1 MSTIRTL
8 FSSTRPI
15 DRPIEKVI
23 DYAADDDQRL
33 RREIDE
39 YEVTEN
45 VEACFRKFLEQF
57 GTGVRTGDVTEVGI
71 WVSGF
76 YGSGKSSFTKYLGF
90 ALDPNRQVAGKPFIE
105 LLSDRLNAVAV
116 KAELRSLVTQH
127 PTAVIMLDLGSQQLA
142 TTATASV
149 TTVL

>member
-1 MSTIRTL
+1 MSTIRQL

-23 DYAADDDQRL
+23 DYAVEDDQRL

-45 VEACFRKFLEQF
+45 VEACFRKFLEHF
-57 GTGVRTGDVTEVGI
+57 GTGVRTGDVTETGI

-90 ALDPNRQVAGKPFIE
+90 ALDPNRKITGKPFMYLAPPGRT
-105 LLSDRLNAVAV
+105 LLISDVPNA
-116 KAELRSLVTQH
+116 S
-127 PTAVIMLDLGSQQLA
+127 PTASSHPQVCQC
-142 TTATASV
+142 
-149 TTVL
+149 

>member
-45 VEACFRKFLEQF
+45 VEACFRKFLEHF
-57 GTGVRTGDVTEVGI
+57 GTSVRTSDVTEVGI

-76 YGSGKSSFTKYLGF
+76 YGSGKSSFTKYL
-90 ALDPNRQVAGKPFIE
+90 APHSLHQDPIA
-105 LLSDRLNAVAV
+105 
-116 KAELRSLVTQH
+116 
-127 PTAVIMLDLGSQQLA
+127 
-142 TTATASV
+142 
-149 TTVL
+149 